1 MYGQLF
7 MTCLEE
13 DIHQMMMSG
22 VQPIVL
28 TDDAQ
33 DYRYTSLLTCPMLLP
48 PYDAMEAEINQ
59 DLENAQML
67 YIQHLNRPD
76 VQKLIATIIAA
87 LRMGKN
93 IVLYIPDSDAAHAF
107 KFPIILTNYLA
118 RMYGIMTH
126 NRITGQFMTGPSVV
140 EDQSTIGLEAARMC
154 MLLMNDAIKIEDFAL
169 HYPENAPIDF
179 DVAVK
184 LIIASQNQ
192 NDFSQLSNE
201 AIVAYARAYMQSIK
215 DNIINHKITPCLRV
229 DA

>member
-13 DIHQMMMSG
+13 DIRQMMMSG

-48 PYDAMEAEINQ
+48 PYDAMEAEINE

-87 LRMGKN
+87 LRMGKS
-93 IVLYIPDSDAAHAF
+93 IVLYIPDSDAAHTF
-107 KFPIILTNYLA
+107 KFPIILTNYFA
-118 RMYGIMTH
+118 R
-126 NRITGQFMTGPSVV
+126 V
-140 EDQSTIGLEAARMC
+140 
-154 MLLMNDAIKIEDFAL
+154 
-169 HYPENAPIDF
+169 
-179 DVAVK
+179 
-184 LIIASQNQ
+184 
-192 NDFSQLSNE
+192 
-201 AIVAYARAYMQSIK
+201 
-215 DNIINHKITPCLRV
+215 
-229 DA
+229 